1 MDADK
6 RPRNEEGEMVF
17 TPRML
22 DYIHGAREKE
32 ARKHEVEKDRLKK
45 DNMKLTEELKRL
57 IRAPQGSLAL
67 SEVERHEKELAKQHE
82 RRDIVAREEKID
94 LLNRMAQK
102 DALMAQKDKET
113 QEPLASKDK
122 GTKELLVQKDNETK
136 ELLAQKDK
144 ETKELLAQQ
153 DARMAQKDKD
163 YQEIIEKKNTPIEKK
178 DKDYQHLIEKK
189 EVCAL
194 QENRHNQ
201 NRLDSAAAFHL
212 RLAYANQARVHK
224 TANVVHDFLTT
235 NQQTLNTYGAAVIR
249 TLPRDFKQPS
259 SLKAVFQVRSGLNAD
274 TIRKRSV
281 DDIADTYRPQP
292 VDTKTVVLFTNMAD
306 MKGFFCQECGKAV
319 KLVFEEQQLTEEDQY
334 VDAEIAMSEVLT
346 KVRVPAGDRGAVTYL
361 TCRVTDMTSSID
373 DGVNRLQSRIEEF
386 ALDEPDEEEDAVEK
400 IELE

>member
-1 MDADK
+1 
-6 RPRNEEGEMVF
+6 
-17 TPRML
+17 
-22 DYIHGAREKE
+22 
-32 ARKHEVEKDRLKK
+32 
-45 DNMKLTEELKRL
+45 
-57 IRAPQGSLAL
+57 
-67 SEVERHEKELAKQHE
+67 
-82 RRDIVAREEKID
+82 
-94 LLNRMAQK
+94 
-102 DALMAQKDKET
+102 
-113 QEPLASKDK
+113 
-122 GTKELLVQKDNETK
+122 
-136 ELLAQKDK
+136 
-144 ETKELLAQQ
+144 
-153 DARMAQKDKD
+153 
-163 YQEIIEKKNTPIEKK
+163 
-178 DKDYQHLIEKK
+178 
-189 EVCAL
+189 
-194 QENRHNQ
+194 ENRHNQ

-306 MKGFFCQECGKAV
+306 MKVFFCQECGKAV
-319 KLVFEEQQLTEEDQY
+319 KLVFEEQQLTEEVSDGFDLTID
-334 VDAEIAMSEVLT
+334 VDHARFELT
-346 KVRVPAGDRGAVTYL
+346 KMSPGILAAMNRTNMPMRKSL
-361 TCRVTDMTSSID
+361 CRNID